1 MVDTRKYLEV
11 DVEEHWV
18 IKERGAWC
26 MEIVGLNYK
35 GGLAT
40 TIEELRE
47 DPEADIFYIETIRDG
62 MAITLEEAEDI
73 LKKLPF
79 LVDMVKREDESRKG

>member
-1 MVDTRKYLEV
+1 
-11 DVEEHWV
+11 
-18 IKERGAWC
+18 

-40 TIEELRE
+40 TIEELGE

-79 LVDMVKREDESRKG
+79 LVDMVKREYESRKG